1 MMKVRFAGNSFL
13 AIMIYIVI
21 AGWFCTNEG
30 NENEIRYP
38 LYPATLDTHPDISSP
53 YVTTSGTEMIVAVM
67 NDGQYAIVPVTQ
79 ENGDIPDYDRLK
91 MGKGMQINPDS
102 SDFPAFAETGLHAD
116 EELLSTGSITGI
128 PVDDITASG
137 RPDEYSRAGFMAAD
151 EDIIAVLRGD
161 NDLVR
166 RMELTH
172 PDIAK
177 PLFHVWNLVL
187 KGIEYEKWTSDA
199 MDIDYILYNGRK
211 IHLKFGGRGWQ
222 RSIFNDGIMGAYH
235 LEMRRELDEAEVTL
249 LHEKYAG
256 LTETQMNELIEK
268 LSFIHTG
275 EMVPYYINWYGFYE
289 GHTSFRADPL
299 AIASVFGL
307 KSIED
312 LETHFPGRLYEV
324 LTGHFNTK

>member
-1 MMKVRFAGNSFL
+1 MKMRVNGHVYVT
-13 AIMIYIVI
+13 IMIYIVI
-21 AGWFCTNEG
+21 AGCLCTNAG
-30 NENEIRYP
+30 NEKEMRYP
-38 LYPATLDTHPDISSP
+38 QYPETLKAAPDIPSP
-53 YVTTSGTEMIVAVM
+53 YTTRSGSEMIVAVT
-67 NDGQYAIVPVTQ
+67 NDGEYTIVEVTQ

-91 MGKGMQINPDS
+91 MGKGLQVNPDS
-102 SDFPAFAETGLHAD
+102 SDFPTFAETGLHAD
-116 EELLSTGSITGI
+116 EELVSTESITGI

-151 EDIIAVLRGD
+151 ENIIAVLRGD

-166 RMELTH
+166 RIGLTH
-172 PDIAK
+172 PDFAK

-187 KGIEYEKWTSDA
+187 KGIEQEKWTSDA

-211 IHLKFGGRGWQ
+211 IRLKFGGRGWQ

-235 LEMRRELDEAEVTL
+235 LEMRRELGEAEITL
-249 LHEKYAG
+249 LKEKYAG
-256 LTETQMNELIEK
+256 LSETQMNELIET

-312 LETHFPGRLYEV
+312 LEGHFPGRLYDV
-324 LTGHFNTK
+324 LTRHFTME